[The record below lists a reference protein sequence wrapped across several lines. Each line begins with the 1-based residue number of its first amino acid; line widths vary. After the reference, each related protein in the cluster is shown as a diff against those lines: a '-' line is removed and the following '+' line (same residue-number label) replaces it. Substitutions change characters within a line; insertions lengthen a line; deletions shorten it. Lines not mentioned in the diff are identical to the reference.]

1 MPAQAGIQ
9 SLLHGCS
16 HYRAR
21 NLDSRFHGN
30 DGREVDFESTDSEPF
45 GLEPRV
51 VQLVESF
58 MKLNWLL
65 LVLLVVSPLK
75 SVHGQQRFLMGY
87 SSFSSNQTPLW
98 VAKEEGLFKRY
109 GSDPDLI
116 LIEGGTRGAQ
126 ALISGDIPIMGMSG
140 QPVIS
145 ARARGSDLTMIAG
158 VVNKMNYIMVSSAA
172 VKKPEDLKG
181 KRIGAAQ
188 AGTAS
193 YHAVLLGL
201 KHWGLDARRDK
212 ITILQLGNQA
222 ARVGSLQSGGS
233 DAIIVNPGLGLSLK
247 ERGGQLLADFTELPI
262 AYPQQTMAVR
272 ERTIKS
278 DGDFVERVM
287 KGVVAGNSFSLD
299 PRNKSRVKQIIA
311 KYLRLDS
318 PDKAEEHYQSA
329 LKVLTPKPYVDV
341 AGIATMIDFMAEA
354 DPLVAKLKPENVINH
369 SVLKK
374 LDDSGFIDQLS
385 KR

>member
-1 MPAQAGIQ
+1 MRRLCG
-9 SLLHGCS
+9 
-16 HYRAR
+16 
-21 NLDSRFHGN
+21 
-30 DGREVDFESTDSEPF
+30 
-45 GLEPRV
+45 
-51 VQLVESF
+51 
-58 MKLNWLL
+58 
-65 LVLLVVSPLK
+65 LVVGSILFFFQTDGFAQSK
-75 SVHGQQRFLMGY
+75 FLMGY

-109 GSDPDLI
+109 GTDPDLI

-145 ARARGSDLTMIAG
+145 ARARGSDLTLIAG
-158 VVNKMNYIMVSSAA
+158 VVNKMNYIMVGSAT

-201 KHWGLDARRDK
+201 KHWGLDMRREK

-233 DAIIVNPGLGLSLK
+233 DAIIVNPGLGSLLK
-247 ERGGQLLADFTELPI
+247 ERGAQLLADFTELPI

-272 ERTIKS
+272 ERLIKG

-299 PRNKSRVKQIIA
+299 PRNKLRVKQIIA
-311 KYLRLDS
+311 RYLRLDA

-329 LKVLTPKPYVDV
+329 LKVLAPKPYVDS
-341 AGIATMIDFMAEA
+341 AGIAAMIDFMAEA

-369 SVLKK
+369 SILKK

-385 KR
+385 KN

>member
-1 MPAQAGIQ
+1 MQRLSG
-9 SLLHGCS
+9 
-16 HYRAR
+16 
-21 NLDSRFHGN
+21 
-30 DGREVDFESTDSEPF
+30 
-45 GLEPRV
+45 
-51 VQLVESF
+51 
-58 MKLNWLL
+58 
-65 LVLLVVSPLK
+65 LVLTIVLLICDGASFAQSK
-75 SVHGQQRFLMGY
+75 FLMGY

-98 VAKEEGLFKRY
+98 VAKEEGLFRRY

-145 ARARGSDLTMIAG
+145 AKARGADLTMIAG
-158 VVNKMNYIMVSSAA
+158 VVNKMNYIMVGSAT
-172 VKKPEDLKG
+172 VKRPEDLKG

-233 DAIIVNPGLGLSLK
+233 DAIIVNPGLGPSLR
-247 ERGGQLLADFTELPI
+247 ERGGVLIADFIELPI

-272 ERTIKS
+272 ERLIKG

-299 PRNKSRVKQIIA
+299 PKNKLRVKQIIA

-318 PDKAEEHYQSA
+318 PDKAEEHYQAA
-329 LKVLTPKPYVDV
+329 LKVLAPKPYVDL
-341 AGIATMIDFMAEA
+341 AGIASMIEFMAEA

-369 SVLKK
+369 TILKK

>member
-1 MPAQAGIQ
+1 MQRL
-9 SLLHGCS
+9 S
-16 HYRAR
+16 
-21 NLDSRFHGN
+21 
-30 DGREVDFESTDSEPF
+30 
-45 GLEPRV
+45 GLV
-51 VQLVESF
+51 LTIV
-58 MKLNWLL
+58 LL
-65 LVLLVVSPLK
+65 LCDGASFAQSK
-75 SVHGQQRFLMGY
+75 FLMGY

-145 ARARGSDLTMIAG
+145 AKARGADLTMIAG
-158 VVNKMNYIMVSSAA
+158 VVNKMNYIMVGSAS
-172 VKKPEDLKG
+172 VKRPEDLKG

-233 DAIIVNPGLGLSLK
+233 DAIIVNPGLGPSLR
-247 ERGGQLLADFTELPI
+247 ERGGVLIADFTELPI

-272 ERTIKS
+272 ERLIKS

-299 PRNKSRVKQIIA
+299 AKNKLRVKQIIA

-318 PDKAEEHYQSA
+318 TDKAEEHYQSA
-329 LKVLTPKPYVDV
+329 LKVLAPKPYVDV
-341 AGIATMIDFMAEA
+341 AGIASMIEFMAEA

-369 SVLKK
+369 TILKK
-374 LDDSGFIDQLS
+374 LDDSGFLNNPFA
-385 KR
+385 R